1 MSELGPPATH
11 QADFDAHAGLSEF
24 EPVPR
29 NGVIEAAQRYWY
41 LVAAPMI
48 AFVVIAVIVAS
59 GRVPT
64 YTAEARLIVG
74 RLNLSTAGAVQGFAG
89 AAQDLAQS
97 YPLAISADGVVDP
110 LAKQF
115 GTTPTVIRSRVSAS
129 DVPSS
134 SIVRITATG
143 TSAHDA
149 IALVNASSDSL
160 SAFLT
165 KFNRD
170 NPDVPHLRGEL
181 QAAELKLQAD
191 QAAAPQ
197 RVRHPATP
205 SQQRAVATLASQQA
219 IVNAIAAN
227 FQSAVLTQA
236 VSSLLQPLVS
246 ARTASSDRLSKLQL
260 AVFAAFLAGL
270 VVGLAL
276 ATLRANKVARTAL
289 ISPAWSHAGDRPHG

>member
-1 MSELGPPATH
+1 MSELGQTSDLDIDTH
-11 QADFDAHAGLSEF
+11 AALTEF

-29 NGVIEAAQRYWY
+29 IGVIQAAQRYWY
-41 LVAAPMI
+41 LVAAPVI
-48 AFVVIAVIVAS
+48 VFVVIAGIVAS
-59 GRVPT
+59 ARAPT
-64 YTAEARLIVG
+64 YTAEARLMVG

-97 YPLAISADGVVDP
+97 YPLAITADGVVDP
-110 LAKQF
+110 LAKRF

-129 DVPSS
+129 DVPLS

-160 SAFLT
+160 TAFLT
-165 KFNRD
+165 KYNRD
-170 NPDVPHLRGEL
+170 NPDVRHLRGLL
-181 QAAELKLQAD
+181 QAAEVKLQAD
-191 QAAAPQ
+191 QAAAPPLVQ
-197 RVRHPATP
+197 HPATP
-205 SQQRAVATLASQQA
+205 FQQRAIATLASQRA

-227 FQSAVLTQA
+227 YQSSVLTQA

-246 ARTASSDRLSKLQL
+246 AHTATSDRTSKLQI
-260 AVFAAFLAGL
+260 AVFAALVAGL

-276 ATLRANKVARTAL
+276 ATLRANKVARMAL
-289 ISPAWSHAGDRPHG
+289 MAPAWSHQGNRAEA